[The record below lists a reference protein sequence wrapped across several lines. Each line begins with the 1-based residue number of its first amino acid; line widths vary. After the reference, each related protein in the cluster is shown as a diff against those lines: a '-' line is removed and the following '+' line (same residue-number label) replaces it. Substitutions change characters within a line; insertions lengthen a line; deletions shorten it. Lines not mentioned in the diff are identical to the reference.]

1 MRTPHRQRVLGIM
14 SRACAAPPPAL
25 CPHPLVSICHLS
37 ETGLFQIYG
46 AAQVVT
52 ALARPRGYV
61 TGIVAHIGIQTITL
75 LRNLDGQQSFSIL
88 TSHIIQKE
96 MHPYFTWAP
105 SRDFTL
111 QNLKTVPCILPGAF
125 NQRKLHSIFITVSM
139 LKLRNSPLSISAL
152 GDFTAFPNLN

>member
-1 MRTPHRQRVLGIM
+1 MRTPHRPRVQGIM
-14 SRACAAPPPAL
+14 SRLRACAAPPPAL

-52 ALARPRGYV
+52 VLARPRGYV

-88 TSHIIQKE
+88 TSHIAHYSEGDACLLYLGTKQRFHTIESKDSPL
-96 MHPYFTWAP
+96 HPARCFQPEKIT
-105 SRDFTL
+105 FH
-111 QNLKTVPCILPGAF
+111 IH
-125 NQRKLHSIFITVSM
+125 HSINVKIE
-139 LKLRNSPLSISAL
+139 KLSPVNISAR
-152 GDFTAFPNLN
+152 